1 MTNNNAILEYLIYQT
16 QINFRNYLSLYKY
29 ALLFISY
36 KNKILLYV
44 YIISN
49 KNLFIKI
56 IKI

>member
-1 MTNNNAILEYLIYQT
+1 MYLIYQK
-16 QINFRNYLSLYKY
+16 QINFRNYLSLYKS

-36 KNKILLYV
+36 TNKTYV

-56 IKI
+56 INIYIYKI